1 MFKIVPVTKADY
13 EQWLGLWRGYL
24 DFYETKLNPEV
35 TATTFD
41 RILAGEIHGAV
52 AKDELG
58 NCLGLV
64 HWLTHNSTWAKAEVC
79 YLEDLF
85 VAELARGEGFGE
97 ALIEHVKTWA
107 KSNNLNKV
115 YWLTAETNT
124 RARRLYDQI
133 ASRTGFIHYEIP
145 IK

>member
-1 MFKIVPVTKADY
+1 MFEIVPVTRADY
-13 EQWLGLWRGYL
+13 EKWLVLWQGYL
-24 DFYETKLNPEV
+24 DFYEASLTGAV
-35 TATTFD
+35 TAATFD
-41 RILAGEIHGAV
+41 RIIAGEIHGAV
-52 AKDELG
+52 AKDDQG

-64 HWLTHNSTWAKAEVC
+64 HWLTHNSTWSQAEVC

-85 VAELARGEGFGE
+85 VADGARGQGLGE

-115 YWLTAETNT
+115 YWLTAETNS
-124 RARRLYDQI
+124 RARALYDQV
-133 ASRTGFIHYEIP
+133 AERTGFIHYEIS